1 MEGNAT
7 SDQTGRAKK
16 KATTNSRRV
25 WTYMEE
31 KELVCALRD
40 LVVKGQ
46 KCDNGFRSGY
56 LLILENVL
64 VNKFPGTNLKGDPH
78 INSKIHVWKKQYSCL
93 KTMLGNSGIGL
104 NTTTF
109 RIEALPE
116 VWDAHMKVDPTART
130 LKNKSFPFYSDWV
143 EIFGNDRATG
153 IDSQGP
159 CDAEQDVINQT
170 ARRPNS
176 STGLDQGFDT
186 TAQNENNLPDFNSFN
201 VGESSSATKDKGK
214 GVKRKQVDP
223 MELQFIDTVGHFA
236 DKADSRFG
244 QIADTMGNIA
254 QRVGFQFDAC
264 KKRGEVYDHLGLMDF
279 LTVGWRVKVAQY
291 LCNNSKDMDL
301 FFSLPDD
308 VKKVLVMEIMKK
320 LENAD

>member
-143 EIFGNDRATG
+143 EIFGNDLATG

-201 VGESSSATKDKGK
+201 V
-214 GVKRKQVDP
+214 
-223 MELQFIDTVGHFA
+223 DTVGHFA

-254 QRVGFQFDAC
+254 QRVGFQFGAC

>member
-46 KCDNGFRSGY
+46 KCDNSFRSGY

-64 VNKFPGTNLKGDPH
+64 VNKFP
-78 INSKIHVWKKQYSCL
+78 
-93 KTMLGNSGIGL
+93 GNSGIGL

-176 STGLDQGFDT
+176 STGLDQGFGT
-186 TAQNENNLPDFNSFN
+186 TPQNENNLPDFNSFN
-201 VGESSSATKDKGK
+201 VVESSSATKDKGK
-214 GVKRKQVDP
+214 GVKRKQVDH
-223 MELQFIDTVGHFA
+223 MELQFIDTVDHFA
-236 DKADSRFG
+236 DKVDSRFG

-320 LENAD
+320 LENVD

>member
-1 MEGNAT
+1 MEWNAT

-16 KATTNSRRV
+16 KATTNSCRV

-31 KELVCALRD
+31 KELVCALQD

-46 KCDNGFRSGY
+46 KCDNGFKSGY
-56 LLILENVL
+56 LLILEN
-64 VNKFPGTNLKGDPH
+64 
-78 INSKIHVWKKQYSCL
+78 
-93 KTMLGNSGIGL
+93 ML
-104 NTTTF
+104 
-109 RIEALPE
+109 
-116 VWDAHMKVDPTART
+116 VDPTART
-130 LKNKSFPFYSDWV
+130 LKNRSFPFYSDWV

-170 ARRPNS
+170 AKRPNS
-176 STGLDQGFDT
+176 STYVDQGFDT
-186 TAQNENNLPDFNSFN
+186 TPQNENNLPEFNLFN

-214 GVKRKQVDP
+214 GVKRKQVDTI
-223 MELQFIDTVGHFA
+223 ELQFIDTVGHFA

-279 LTVGWRVKVAQY
+279 LTVGWRVKVA
-291 LCNNSKDMDL
+291 
-301 FFSLPDD
+301 
-308 VKKVLVMEIMKK
+308 
-320 LENAD
+320 

>member
-1 MEGNAT
+1 MLHNFIRSHMAVDPYEADVPESFADVNDGNENADGFIDQVESSQAWTSWRDNLAIQIHKMEWNAT

-31 KELVCALRD
+31 KELVCALQD

-46 KCDNGFRSGY
+46 KCDNGFKSGY
-56 LLILENVL
+56 LLILENML
-64 VNKFPGTNLKGDPH
+64 VSKFLGTNLKGDPH
-78 INSKIHVWKKQYSCL
+78 INSKIHV
-93 KTMLGNSGIGL
+93 
-104 NTTTF
+104 
-109 RIEALPE
+109 
-116 VWDAHMKVDPTART
+116 DPTART
-130 LKNKSFPFYSDWV
+130 LKNRSLPFYSDWV

-170 ARRPNS
+170 AKRPNS
-176 STGLDQGFDT
+176 STYVDQGFDT
-186 TAQNENNLPDFNSFN
+186 TPQNENNLPEFNLFN

-223 MELQFIDTVGHFA
+223 IELQFIDTVGHFA

-279 LTVGWRVKVAQY
+279 LTVGWRVKVA
-291 LCNNSKDMDL
+291 
-301 FFSLPDD
+301 
-308 VKKVLVMEIMKK
+308 
-320 LENAD
+320 